1 MTENFAPTLDE
12 IRGWPATVS
21 VTRAA
26 SALGCSKSHL
36 YELLRRGECPVR
48 TLRLGTGRA
57 VVLTASLVRLLETGD
72 PDPQPPAPALQ
83 AA

>member
-1 MTENFAPTLDE
+1 MTTNSAPTLDE

-21 VTRAA
+21 ITRAA

-36 YELLRRGECPVR
+36 YELVRRGDCPVR

-72 PDPQPPAPALQ
+72 PDPTPPAAALQ

>member
-1 MTENFAPTLDE
+1 MTNESAPTLNE
-12 IRGWPATVS
+12 IRDWPATVS

-36 YELLRRGECPVR
+36 YELVRRGDCPVR

-57 VVLTASLVRLLETGD
+57 VIVTASLVRLLETGS
-72 PDPQPPAPALQ
+72 PDPQPPTPALV